1 MSEEEFDFKDTLL
14 LPSTEFPM
22 RASLPK
28 REPEWIGHWNKIQVY
43 NKLRALSGNREPF
56 VLHDGPPYAN
66 GHLHIGHA
74 LNKILKDFIVRSKQ
88 MLGFDS
94 RYVPGWDCH
103 GLPIE
108 WKIEE
113 EFRREGKN
121 KDEVPVIELRKKC
134 RDFASKWVDIQRKE
148 FERLGIT
155 GDWEN
160 PYKTMD
166 FGSEATI
173 ASEFMKFIAK
183 GTIYQGS
190 KPVMWSPVE
199 KTALAEAE
207 IEYKE
212 IDSKTIWVKFKVALG
227 KYSGS
232 SIVIWTT
239 TPWTLPSNRA
249 VSFNKS
255 ISYGLYEV
263 KETEDECWLRVGEKV
278 MLAEELSEASFKQA
292 RVTDAKEIKKVE
304 IEELKRIKLKHPF
317 SYDSNS
323 GDFWNYEIPLIE
335 SSFVTDETGTGF
347 VHMAPSHGAEDYEEF
362 VKRGWTDRLTHNV
375 GEDSSFSEKMP
386 FFGGLEI
393 FTRKGKEGKGNE
405 AIIQKLIEQNALMA
419 RGKIKHSYPHSW
431 RSKAP
436 LIFRNTNQW
445 FVSIDKKLSDKDSQ
459 YGNTIR
465 SRALRSID
473 ELVHWVPKS
482 GRNRLYSMIETRPD
496 WVLSRQ
502 RVWGVPLAC
511 FVKKAR
517 KPYDKDFIL
526 YDETVNKRI
535 VEAFKLEGA
544 DVWFE
549 SNAKERFLDGLYNP
563 NDFTKIDDILDVWFD
578 SGSTH
583 AFVLRERKDGKWPA
597 DLYLE
602 GTDQHRGWFHSSLLQ
617 ACGTEGRAPYKEVL
631 THGFTLDEH
640 GMKMS
645 KSLGNTVSPEE
656 VIRQYGA
663 DILRLWVA
671 QSDYT
676 SDLRIGPEILKGVA
690 DSYRRLR
697 NTMRFM
703 LGSLDQSVETINLS
717 LNELPHLERWIL
729 HRLKQ
734 LDIKV
739 KKGYETYSFQS
750 VFQQLFHFCTVDL
763 SSFYFDVRKD
773 TLYCEPKLSSRRMAT
788 IFTLDLVF
796 QRLVSWFAPILPFT
810 MEEVW
815 LNRFPKE
822 KGSVHLE
829 DFPETPLDWLDESLN
844 KKWEIIRE
852 VRTLVTAA
860 IELERQ
866 EKNVGS
872 SLEAF
877 VIVYVRDPH
886 IKEIICSVDFSEICI
901 TSDLEVKLN
910 ENLKLDNDNSAIGGI
925 SIKVMQASGEK
936 CSRCWKYSSNHEIF
950 SGKSVC
956 PRCFSLLGKKAM
968 D

>member
-1 MSEEEFDFKDTLL
+1 MSEEEFDFKNTLL

-28 REPEWIGHWNKIQVY
+28 REPEWLAHWNKLGIY
-43 NKLRALSGNREPF
+43 NKLRNLGVNREAF

-74 LNKILKDFIVRSKQ
+74 LNKILKDFIVRSQQ

-113 EFRREGKN
+113 EFRKKGKN
-121 KDEVPVIELRKKC
+121 KDEIPVNELRKKC
-134 RDFASKWVDIQRKE
+134 RDFASEWVDIQRKE
-148 FERLGIT
+148 FQRLGIT

-166 FGSEATI
+166 FSSEARI
-173 ASEFMKFIAK
+173 ASEFMKFIAT

-212 IDSKTIWVKFKVALG
+212 HDSKTIWVKFPIE
-227 KYSGS
+227 SGRYTGC
-232 SIVIWTT
+232 SIIIWTT
-239 TPWTLPSNRA
+239 TPWTIPSNKA
-249 VSFNKS
+249 VSFNEG
-255 ISYGLYEV
+255 ISYSLYEV
-263 KETEDECWLRVGEKV
+263 KETENECWLSIGERIV
-278 MLAEELSEASFKQA
+278 LADKLSDASLKQA
-292 RVTDAKEIKKVE
+292 RVIIAEKVE
-304 IEELKRIKLKHPF
+304 KVESKELKETKLRHPF
-317 SYDSNS
+317 SVDTDAQ
-323 GDFWNYEIPLIE
+323 GFWDYEIPLIE
-335 SSFVTDETGTGF
+335 SSFVTEETGTGF

-375 GEDSSFSEKMP
+375 GEDSSFSEEVP

-393 FTRKGKEGKGNE
+393 FSKKGKEGNGNE
-405 AIIQKLIEQNALMA
+405 AVIQKLVELNALMA
-419 RGKIKHSYPHSW
+419 RGRLKHSYPHSW

-445 FVSIDKKLSDKDSQ
+445 FVSIDKQLSKTKSK

-465 SRALRSID
+465 TRALRSID
-473 ELVHWVPKS
+473 ELVQWVPKS

-502 RVWGVPLAC
+502 RVWGVPLTC
-511 FVKKAR
+511 FVR
-517 KPYDKDFIL
+517 KNGNPSDQDFIL
-526 YDETVNKRI
+526 CDEKVNKRI
-535 VEAFKLEGA
+535 IEAFELEGA
-544 DVWFE
+544 DAWFE
-549 SNAKERFLDGLYNP
+549 SNAKERFLGGLYDSR
-563 NDFTKIDDILDVWFD
+563 DFIKVDDILDVWFD

-583 AFVLRERKDGKWPA
+583 SFVLKDRKDGKWPA

-617 ACGTEGRAPYKEVL
+617 ACGTEGRAPYNSVL
-631 THGFTLDEH
+631 THGFTLDEN

-645 KSLGNTVSPEE
+645 KSLGNTISPDEI
-656 VIRQYGA
+656 IRQYGA

-676 SDLRIGPEILKGVA
+676 SDQRIGSEILKGVA

-703 LGSLDQSVETINLS
+703 LGSLGQLSEVPSVEFLD
-717 LNELPHLERWIL
+717 LPDLEKWVL
-729 HRLKQ
+729 HRLNH
-734 LDIKV
+734 LDNLV
-739 KKGYETYSFQS
+739 RNGYGTYSFQL
-750 VFQQLFHFCTVDL
+750 VFQQLFQFCTVDL
-763 SSFYFDVRKD
+763 SSFYFDIRKD
-773 TLYCEPKLSSRRMAT
+773 ALYCEPVESPTRVAS

-796 QRLVSWFAPILPFT
+796 RRLVTWFAPILPFT

-815 LNRFPKE
+815 LNRFPNDE
-822 KGSVHLE
+822 KSVHLE
-829 DFPETPLDWLDESLN
+829 DFPETPSTWLDEDLA
-844 KKWEIIRE
+844 KKWDIIRN
-852 VRTLVTAA
+852 VRGLVTAA

-866 EKNVGS
+866 EKRIRS
-872 SLEAF
+872 SLEAH
-877 VIVYVRDPH
+877 VIINVNNKNIFQV
-886 IKEIICSVDFSEICI
+886 IESVDFSEICI
-901 TSDLEVKLN
+901 TSDLEI
-910 ENLKLDNDNSAIGGI
+910 NLCKGI
-925 SIKVMQASGEK
+925 LKEDSSLEHSVTIKVMQAKGEK
-936 CSRCWKYSSNHEIF
+936 CDRCWKYSLSCENF
-950 SGKSVC
+950 AGRPVC
-956 PRCFSLLGKKAM
+956 PRCSSVLDPKNL
-968 D
+968 

>member
-1 MSEEEFDFKDTLL
+1 MPEEDFDFKSTLL
-14 LPSTEFPM
+14 LPRTEFPM

-28 REPEWIGHWNKIQVY
+28 REPEWIAHWDRLKIY
-43 NKLRALSGNREPF
+43 KKLRSLGSTRKPF

-74 LNKILKDFIVRSKQ
+74 LNKILKDFIVRSQQ

-113 EFRREGKN
+113 EFRKAGSN
-121 KDEVPVIELRKKC
+121 KDEVPINDLRKKC
-134 RDFASKWVDIQRKE
+134 RDFAEEWVDIQRKE
-148 FERLGIT
+148 FCRLGIT

-166 FGSEATI
+166 FHSEARI
-173 ASEFMKFIAK
+173 ASEFMKFIANDA
-183 GTIYQGS
+183 IYQGS

-212 IDSKTIWVKFKVALG
+212 HESKTVWVKFSITSSKNFGA
-227 KYSGS
+227 

-249 VSFNKS
+249 ISFNKQ
-255 ISYGLYEV
+255 ISYSLYEI
-263 KETEDECWLRVGEKV
+263 KTTEEECWLSVGEKV
-278 MLAEELSEASFKQA
+278 MIADKLAEESLRKA
-292 RVTDAKEIKKVE
+292 RVISFENLENINV
-304 IEELKRIKLKHPF
+304 EELEQIKVKHPF
-317 SYDSNS
+317 AGTVGSEGFWDYD
-323 GDFWNYEIPLIE
+323 IPIIE
-335 SSFVTDETGTGF
+335 SSFVTDEVGTGF

-362 VKRGWTDRLTHNV
+362 AKRGWTNQLTHNV
-375 GEDSSFSEKMP
+375 EEDSSFAEKVP
-386 FFGGLEI
+386 FFGGLQI
-393 FTRKGKEGKGNE
+393 FDKKGREAKGNE
-405 AIIQKLIEQNALMA
+405 SIIQKLIEVGALMA
-419 RGKIKHSYPHSW
+419 RGRLKHSYPHSW

-445 FVSIDKKLSDKDSQ
+445 FVSIDKKLPKGNSQ
-459 YGNTIR
+459 YGSTIR
-465 SRALRSID
+465 DRALKSID
-473 ELVHWVPKS
+473 QLVQWVPKS

-502 RVWGVPLAC
+502 RVWGVPLTC
-511 FVKKAR
+511 FTRNNKK
-517 KPYDKDFIL
+517 PGDNDFVL
-526 YDETVNKRI
+526 YDEKVNRRI
-535 VEAFKLEGA
+535 VNAFEEEGA

-549 SNAKERFLDGLYNP
+549 TNAKERFLDGLYNP
-563 NDFTKIDDILDVWFD
+563 NDFTKINDILDVWFD

-583 AFVLRERKDGKWPA
+583 SFVLKDRPDGKWPA

-617 ACGTEGRAPYKEVL
+617 ACGTEGRAPYNSVL

-645 KSLGNTVSPEE
+645 KSQGNTVSPEE

-703 LGSLDQSVETINLS
+703 LGSLGQSQDPRFVEFSDLP
-717 LNELPHLERWIL
+717 ELEKWVL
-729 HRLKQ
+729 HRLKK
-734 LDIKV
+734 LDISV
-739 KKGYETYSFQS
+739 KRGFETYSFQN

-763 SSFYFDVRKD
+763 SSFYFDIRKD
-773 TLYCEPKLSSRRMAT
+773 ALYCDPIGSPTRDASIYT
-788 IFTLDLVF
+788 IDQVYK
-796 QRLVSWFAPILPFT
+796 RLVKWLAPILPFT

-815 LNRFPKE
+815 LSRFQDEE
-822 KGSVHLE
+822 KSIHLE
-829 DFPETPLDWLDESLN
+829 DFPDTPTSWLDDDLES
-844 KKWEIIRE
+844 KWEVIRN
-852 VRTLVTAA
+852 VRGLVTAA
-860 IELERQ
+860 IEIERQ
-866 EKNVGS
+866 EKNIGS
-872 SLEAF
+872 SLEASAIINF
-877 VIVYVRDPH
+877 KDKNVLNI
-886 IKEIICSVDFSEICI
+886 IKSVDFSEICI
-901 TSDLEVKLN
+901 TSDLET
-910 ENLKLDNDNSAIGGI
+910 NLREDLKVDEVLSQDSLALVEI
-925 SIKVMQASGEK
+925 IKAKGDK
-936 CSRCWKYSSNHEIF
+936 CNRCWKYSQNCSETY
-950 SGKSVC
+950 GKLLC
-956 PRCFSLLGKKAM
+956 PRCTHVIEGQRS
-968 D
+968 